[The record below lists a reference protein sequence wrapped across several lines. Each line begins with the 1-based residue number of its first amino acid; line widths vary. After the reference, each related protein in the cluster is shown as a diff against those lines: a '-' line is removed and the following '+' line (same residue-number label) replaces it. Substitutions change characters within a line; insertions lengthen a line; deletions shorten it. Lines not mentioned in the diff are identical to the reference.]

1 VPLRLAIDTAATN
14 TTLNATALRDFPAL
28 GEGASRSWAHWEGG
42 GGAATDNKALSLHDL
57 DLTVAGR
64 PLTVKR
70 VMIYAAPEP
79 DRHGALGQD
88 VLKQGKRWVMDFAT
102 MRFTVGE

>member
-1 VPLRLAIDTAATN
+1 
-14 TTLNATALRDFPAL
+14 
-28 GEGASRSWAHWEGG
+28 
-42 GGAATDNKALSLHDL
+42 LHDL